1 MVKIA
6 PKSPRNAMGGINAL
20 LSDRPPDDIMADLK
34 FANSLRLARPALDSM
49 ASSKVVEEPVVRR
62 KEDRGSDVG

>member
-1 MVKIA
+1 
-6 PKSPRNAMGGINAL
+6 
-20 LSDRPPDDIMADLK
+20 MADLK